1 MKLDDIDFTDGKA
14 LTPDLFADPHGW
26 DEPVPF
32 PVVEPPVFPT
42 DKLSWWMD
50 QYVKAEAV
58 ATQTPPDLAA
68 VLALVIAGAAIA
80 KKYTVLVRGTWTEQT
95 NLFGVVALPP
105 GSRKSAVFRD
115 VSFPLGG
122 YEKIATEQMKPHI
135 VRAKIAKSTAEK
147 IAAEAEKVVIA
158 RPDNQDAMRHYLQ
171 LRERAEA
178 LTVPASPR
186 FVIDDATPEKL
197 VNMLFQQG
205 GKIALLSPE
214 GGLFE
219 RLAGKSAS
227 GTDVVEV
234 YLKSHAADDIRLDR
248 IGRGEEFIEKPALSL
263 GLAVQPSMIRALAT
277 KDGFRGRGLLARFLY
292 SMPTCNIGARK
303 TDSECVPKET
313 SDLYEEC
320 MVDLM
325 RLKADKAHLIT
336 FSEKARIRFARFEA
350 WVEPRLA
357 EGGELYDF
365 ADWGSKLPGAAVRI
379 AGILHCCDSVADGK
393 KPEEAE
399 INEEVVERALKI
411 AWYFVGH
418 AKIAFNEMRYGEIHD
433 NAKAILE
440 WLKRDGRNMIGRRDI
455 YRALKDKFKT
465 STEMDDPLKELR
477 ERGYIRE
484 YTPDEKSRGR
494 PAEAYKINPK
504 VNAKKATEEGVAI

>member
-1 MKLDDIDFTDGKA
+1 MKLDDVDFTDGKA
-14 LTPDLFADPHGW
+14 LTPDLFPDPHGW

-32 PVVEPPVFPT
+32 PTIEPPVFPT

-50 QYVKAEAV
+50 QYVKAEAI
-58 ATQTPPDLAA
+58 ATQTPQDLAA
-68 VLALVIAGAAIA
+68 VLALVIAGAAVA

-115 VSFPLGG
+115 VSYPLGG
-122 YEKIATEQMKPHI
+122 YEKIAAEQMKPHI

-158 RPDNQDAMRHYLQ
+158 RPDNQDAMRHYLM
-171 LRERAEA
+171 LKERAES
-178 LTVPASPR
+178 LQIPASPR
-186 FVIDDATPEKL
+186 FVVDDATPEKL
-197 VNMLFQQG
+197 VSMLFQQG
-205 GKIALLSPE
+205 GKLALLSPE
-214 GGLFE
+214 GGVFE

-234 YLKSHAADDIRLDR
+234 YLKAHAADDIRLDR

-263 GLAVQPSMIRALAT
+263 GLAVQPSMIRALSA
-277 KDGFRGRGLLARFLY
+277 KEGFRGRGLLARFLY
-292 SMPTCNIGARK
+292 SMPKCNIGNRDTTAPA
-303 TDSECVPKET
+303 VPKET

-320 MVDLM
+320 IVDLM
-325 RLKADKAHLIT
+325 RLKAEKPHVLS
-336 FSEKARIRFARFEA
+336 FSEKARARFAQFEA

-365 ADWGSKLPGAAVRI
+365 ADWGSKLPGAAARI

-393 KPEEAE
+393 TPESSE
-399 INEEVVERALKI
+399 IDESVVTRALKI

-418 AKIAFNEMRYGEIHD
+418 AKIAFAEMRFGEIHD

-440 WLKRDGRNMIGRRDI
+440 WLKRDGRSMIGRRDI
-455 YRALKDKFKT
+455 YRALKDRFKT
-465 STEMDDPLKELR
+465 SGEMDDPLKELR
-477 ERGYIRE
+477 ERGYIRDFV
-484 YTPDEKSRGR
+484 PDEKSRGR
-494 PAEAYKINPK
+494 PPEAYKVNPRIFS
-504 VNAKKATEEGVAI
+504 KKEDEGVPI

>member
-1 MKLDDIDFTDGKA
+1 VKLDDIDFTEGKE
-14 LTPDLFADPHGW
+14 LTPDLFPDANGW

-32 PVVEPPVFPT
+32 PVVEPPPFPT

-50 QYVKAEAV
+50 QYVMAESV

-68 VLALVIAGAAIA
+68 ILSLVVAGTAIA
-80 KKYTVLVRGTWTEQT
+80 KKYNVLVRGTWTEQT

-115 VSFPLGG
+115 VTYPLGG
-122 YEKIATEQMKPHI
+122 YEKIATEQMKPFI

-158 RPDNQDAMRHYLQ
+158 RPDNADAMKHFLM
-171 LRERAEA
+171 LKERAEA
-178 LTVPASPR
+178 LVVPASPR
-186 FVIDDATPEKL
+186 FVVDDATPEKL
-197 VNMLFQQG
+197 VSMLFQQG
-205 GKIALLSPE
+205 GKIALMSPE
-214 GGLFE
+214 GSAFE
-219 RLAGKSAS
+219 RIAGKAAS
-227 GTDVVEV
+227 GNDSMDVF
-234 YLKSHAADDIRLDR
+234 LKGHAGDDIRMDR
-248 IGRGEEFIEKPALSL
+248 VSRGEEFIERPALSL
-263 GLAVQPSMIRALAT
+263 GLTPQPSMIRALGD
-277 KDGFRGRGLLARFLY
+277 KKEFRGRGLLARFLY
-292 SMPTCNIGARK
+292 SMPKCNIGNRDTAAPP
-303 TDSECVPKET
+303 VPKET

-325 RLKADKAHLIT
+325 RLKSDKPISLV
-336 FSEKARIRFARFEA
+336 FSEKARARFAQFEA

-393 KPEEAE
+393 RPEESE
-399 INEEVVERALKI
+399 IDEGVVARALKI
-411 AWYFVGH
+411 GWYFIGH

-440 WLKRDGRNMIGRRDI
+440 WLKRDGRSMIGRRDI
-455 YRALKDKFKT
+455 YRAMKDRFKT
-465 STEMDDPLKELR
+465 STDMDDPIKELR
-477 ERGYIRE
+477 ERGYIRDFV
-484 YTPDEKSRGR
+484 PDEKSRGR
-494 PAEAYKINPK
+494 PAEAYKVNPK
-504 VNAKKATEEGVAI
+504 INYKKEDEGVAI